1 MYIDE
6 LNLTCQVMVCLYII
20 IFFSFLVCV
29 CLFFFLKKRQSMG
42 PTIAS
47 LQSIMMGLS
56 LMINVC
62 LFCFVSNRQYK
73 IYDLQM
79 LFSIAFYKYQVQSSG
94 FLLLRCYPITSI
106 CSLLLLFLWILKA
119 NNKQQVSQVVYY
131 YYFHTRRDGNK
142 IAHSLARLAINFL
155 NCIVVQMK
163 NVSSQVSHM
172 LQADVAILH

>member
-1 MYIDE
+1 
-6 LNLTCQVMVCLYII
+6 
-20 IFFSFLVCV
+20 
-29 CLFFFLKKRQSMG
+29 MG

-106 CSLLLLFLWILKA
+106 CSLLLFFLWILKA

-142 IAHSLARLAINFL
+142 IVHSLARLTINFL
-155 NCIVVQMK
+155 YCIVVRMK

-172 LQADVAILH
+172 LQADITILH